1 MIYQPQNFTQGT
13 VSVQLGSMSYYTNNK
28 QFWFGSNDAREE
40 YPTLMFLH
48 GFGGGSSSYEWSKVY
63 PAFASQYRILAPD
76 LIGWGKSSHPP
87 LQYQIDDYLN
97 SLTEFIEKT
106 CNSPIAVIASSLTA
120 AFTIRLANAR
130 PELFKSLILIAPAGL
145 KDFGQEV
152 SPLAQIFS
160 IPVLDRL
167 IYQAAISNEWAIESF
182 LKQQTFAR
190 PERVYPE
197 LVNAYLD
204 SALQPNAEYSALSF
218 VRGDL
223 SFDLATYMPQLEIPT
238 AILWGYAAKF
248 SRPNVGRR
256 LSELNP
262 RAIKVFQILE
272 DTGLTPQLEIP
283 AVVVGL
289 IEKYLL
295 LLNDANELKAP

>member
-1 MIYQPQNFTQGT
+1 MLYQPPSFTQGT
-13 VSVQLGSMSYYTNNK
+13 VSVQLGSMTYYTGNK
-28 QFWFGSNDAREE
+28 QFWFASNDGREE

-87 LQYQIDDYLN
+87 LQYQIDDYLS
-97 SLTEFIEKT
+97 SLTEFIEET
-106 CNSPIAVIASSLTA
+106 CNSPITVIASSLTA
-120 AFTIRLANAR
+120 AFTIRMAIAH
-130 PELFKSLILIAPAGL
+130 PELFKSLILIAPVGL
-145 KDFGQEV
+145 KDFGKEV

-182 LKQQTFAR
+182 LKQQIFAR

-197 LVNAYLD
+197 IINTYLD
-204 SALQPNAEYSALSF
+204 SAMQPNAEYSALSF
-218 VRGDL
+218 VRRGL
-223 SFDLATYMPQLEIPT
+223 SFDLATYMPQLETPT
-238 AILWGYAAKF
+238 AILWGCAAKF
-248 SRPNVGRR
+248 SRPEVGRR

-262 RAIKVFQILE
+262 KAVKVFQILE
-272 DTGLTPQLEIP
+272 DVGLTPQLELP
-283 AVVVGL
+283 AVTVGS
-289 IEKYLL
+289 IQKYLL
-295 LLNDANELKAP
+295 MLNSTYGLKSQ

>member
-1 MIYQPQNFTQGT
+1 MN
-13 VSVQLGSMSYYTNNK
+13 YYSNNNN
-28 QFWFGSNDAREE
+28 FWFEDNSDRAD
-40 YPTLMFLH
+40 YPTLLFLH

-76 LIGWGKSSHPP
+76 LMGWGKSGHPA
-87 LQYQIDDYLN
+87 LQYKIDDYLN

-106 CNSPIAVIASSLTA
+106 CNAPIAVVASSLTA
-120 AFTIRLANAR
+120 AFTVRLAIAR

-190 PERVYPE
+190 AERVYPE
-197 LVNAYLD
+197 IVNAYLD

-238 AILWGYAAKF
+238 AILWGSAAKF
-248 SRPNVGRR
+248 SSPDLGRR
-256 LSELNP
+256 LSELNSN
-262 RAIKVFQILE
+262 AVKVFKIV
-272 DTGLTPQLEIP
+272 DDVGLTPQLELP
-283 AVVVGL
+283 AVTVGL
-289 IEKYLL
+289 IQQYLP
-295 LLNDANELKAP
+295 LLNDSNKLNTQEEILENDSR

>member
-1 MIYQPQNFTQGT
+1 MVYQPPCFTQDAL
-13 VSVQLGSMSYYTNNK
+13 SVQLGSMTYYTNNK
-28 QFWFGSNDAREE
+28 QFWFGSNDDKAEH
-40 YPTLMFLH
+40 PTLMFLH

-76 LIGWGKSSHPP
+76 LMGWGKSSHPP

-106 CNSPIAVIASSLTA
+106 CDSPITVIASSLTA
-120 AFTIRLANAR
+120 AFTVRLAIAR

-197 LVNAYLD
+197 IVNAYLD
-204 SALQPNAEYSALSF
+204 SAMQPNAEYSALSF

-248 SRPNVGRR
+248 SRPDVGRR

-262 RAIKVFQILE
+262 KAVKVFQILE
-272 DTGLTPQLEIP
+272 DVGLTPQLELP

-289 IEKYLL
+289 IQSYLL
-295 LLNDANELKAP
+295 LLNETSELKAQ

>member
-1 MIYQPQNFTQGT
+1 MT
-13 VSVQLGSMSYYTNNK
+13 YYTNNK
-28 QFWFGSNDAREE
+28 QFWFGSNDDKVEH
-40 YPTLMFLH
+40 PTLMFLH

-76 LIGWGKSSHPP
+76 LMGWGKSSHPP
-87 LQYQIDDYLN
+87 LQYQVDDYLN

-106 CNSPIAVIASSLTA
+106 CDSPITVIASSLTA
-120 AFTIRLANAR
+120 AFTVRLAIAR
-130 PELFKSLILIAPAGL
+130 PKLFKSLILIAPAGL

-197 LVNAYLD
+197 IVNAYLD
-204 SALQPNAEYSALSF
+204 SAMQPNAEYSALSF

-248 SRPNVGRR
+248 SRPDVGRR

-262 RAIKVFQILE
+262 KAVKVFQILE
-272 DTGLTPQLEIP
+272 DVGLTPQLELP

-289 IEKYLL
+289 IQSYLL
-295 LLNDANELKAP
+295 LLNETSELKAQ

>member
-1 MIYQPQNFTQGT
+1 
-13 VSVQLGSMSYYTNNK
+13 
-28 QFWFGSNDAREE
+28 
-40 YPTLMFLH
+40 MFLH

-87 LQYQIDDYLN
+87 HQYQIDDYLS

-106 CNSPIAVIASSLTA
+106 CNSPIAVISSSLTA
-120 AFTIRLANAR
+120 AFTIRMAIAR
-130 PELFKSLILIAPAGL
+130 PELFKSLILIAPSGL

-197 LVNAYLD
+197 IVNAYLD
-204 SALQPNAEYSALSF
+204 SAMQPNAEYSALSF

-238 AILWGYAAKF
+238 AILWGCAAKF
-248 SRPNVGRR
+248 SRPEVGRR

-262 RAIKVFQILE
+262 KAVKVFQILE
-272 DTGLTPQLEIP
+272 DVGLTPQLELP
-283 AVVVGL
+283 AVVVGS
-289 IEKYLL
+289 IQKYLL
-295 LLNDANELKAP
+295 MLDGNNELKS

>member
-1 MIYQPQNFTQGT
+1 MN
-13 VSVQLGSMSYYTNNK
+13 YYSNNNN
-28 QFWFGSNDAREE
+28 FWFEDNSDRAD
-40 YPTLMFLH
+40 YPTLLFLH

-76 LIGWGKSSHPP
+76 LMGWGKSGHPA
-87 LQYQIDDYLN
+87 LQYKIDDYLN

-106 CNSPIAVIASSLTA
+106 CNAPIAVVASSLTA
-120 AFTIRLANAR
+120 AFTVRLAIAR

-197 LVNAYLD
+197 IVNAYLD

-238 AILWGYAAKF
+238 AILWGAAAKF
-248 SRPNVGRR
+248 SSPDLGRR
-256 LSELNP
+256 LSELNSK
-262 RAIKVFQILE
+262 AVKVFKIVD
-272 DTGLTPQLEIP
+272 DTGLTPQLELP
-283 AVVVGL
+283 AVTVGL
-289 IEKYLL
+289 IQQYLL
-295 LLNDANELKAP
+295 LLNDSNNLNTQ

>member
-1 MIYQPQNFTQGT
+1 MVYQPPCFTQDAL
-13 VSVQLGSMSYYTNNK
+13 SVQLGSMTYYTNNK
-28 QFWFGSNDAREE
+28 QFWFGSNDDKAEH
-40 YPTLMFLH
+40 PTLMFLH

-76 LIGWGKSSHPP
+76 LMGWGKSSHPP

-106 CNSPIAVIASSLTA
+106 CDSPITVIASSLTA
-120 AFTIRLANAR
+120 AFTVRLAIAR

-197 LVNAYLD
+197 IVNAYLD
-204 SALQPNAEYSALSF
+204 SAMQPNAEYSALSF

-223 SFDLATYMPQLEIPT
+223 SLDLATYMPQLEIPT

-248 SRPNVGRR
+248 SRPDVGRR

-262 RAIKVFQILE
+262 KAVKVFQILE
-272 DTGLTPQLEIP
+272 DVGLTPQLELP

-289 IEKYLL
+289 IQSYLL
-295 LLNDANELKAP
+295 LLNETSELKAQ

>member
-1 MIYQPQNFTQGT
+1 MLYQPPSFTQGT
-13 VSVQLGSMSYYTNNK
+13 VSVQLGSMTYYTGNK
-28 QFWFGSNDAREE
+28 QFWVASNDGREA

-87 LQYQIDDYLN
+87 LQYQIDDYLS

-106 CNSPIAVIASSLTA
+106 CNLPITLIASSLTA
-120 AFTIRLANAR
+120 AFTIRMAIAR

-145 KDFGQEV
+145 KDFGKEV

-190 PERVYPE
+190 PERVYSE
-197 LVNAYLD
+197 IINTYLD
-204 SALQPNAEYSALSF
+204 SAMQPNAEYSALSF
-218 VRGDL
+218 VRGD
-223 SFDLATYMPQLEIPT
+223 
-238 AILWGYAAKF
+238 
-248 SRPNVGRR
+248 
-256 LSELNP
+256 
-262 RAIKVFQILE
+262 RAISFKERLE
-272 DTGLTPQLEIP
+272 SVKGVCTPALCLSHISEAIIS
-283 AVVVGL
+283 
-289 IEKYLL
+289 IEVEGKI
-295 LLNDANELKAP
+295 AS